1 VIFVTR
7 LATVDIHAEEHSFS
21 AGHFT
26 IFSATQR
33 EDMHGHNYRVTVSM
47 HVELQE
53 NGMAFDYRIYK
64 NKLRA
69 LCDQLDRRFLLP
81 SQSQYLK
88 IEDAGDMWIGHFNH
102 EKIPFLKRDVL
113 ILPICN
119 VTIEEL
125 SHWFLG
131 QLTQNKEE
139 LALHGIKDII
149 VKVFNGPSQSGA
161 TRCGIMTA

>member
-1 VIFVTR
+1 MSR
-7 LATVDIHAEEHSFS
+7 LATVDINAEEHRFS

-33 EDMHGHNYRVTVSM
+33 EDLHGHNYHVALSM
-47 HVELQE
+47 EVLLHE

-64 NKLRA
+64 NKLRE
-69 LCDQLDRRFLLP
+69 LCQQLDRRFLLP
-81 SQSQYLK
+81 SQSCYLK
-88 IEDAGDMWIGHFNH
+88 IEEVGDMWIGHFNQ

-139 LALHGIKDII
+139 LQGHGVQHIA
-149 VKVFNGPSQSGA
+149 VKVCNGVSSGA
-161 TRCGIMTA
+161 ATYSFIFKEHKA